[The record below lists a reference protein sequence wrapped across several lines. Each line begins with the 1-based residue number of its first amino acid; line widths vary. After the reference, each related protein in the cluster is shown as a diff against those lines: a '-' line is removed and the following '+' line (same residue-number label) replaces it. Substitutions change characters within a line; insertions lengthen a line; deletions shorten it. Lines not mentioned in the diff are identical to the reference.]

1 LFPISSYNVE
11 VKPLENETHLD
22 YWKRQVRENIE
33 IRKIRDNKNHIKEVL
48 SANDQDCDD
57 LSSISAAESQML
69 WFSTITFKALDD
81 IKESLQEMV
90 MLPLRCP
97 DLF

>member
-1 LFPISSYNVE
+1 MT
-11 VKPLENETHLD
+11 KT
-22 YWKRQVRENIE
+22 
-33 IRKIRDNKNHIKEVL
+33 
-48 SANDQDCDD
+48 DD
-57 LSSISAAESQML
+57 LSSISAADSQML

-97 DLF
+97 DVLIFSKEEVFGSPAKEFFYSGHLKPERQFLLRYSK